1 MKLLPSK
8 EILERFE
15 KYFQEGQFGKAYY
28 IPPKKHNKLI
38 EECIN
43 ELYSASFLEE
53 EGVPILFR
61 IFIGGFSNVRP
72 NFMAEKLGYT
82 KDALKKD
89 FFKFKKH
96 EILNAGNLNK
106 LALATDPKRF
116 TIIAGPGLSGLLMK
130 GVIYFSG
137 FPLQSDITSAY
148 ERDAD
153 NIGLEFL
160 GFVFESLG
168 KGHLS
173 INYKGICC
181 EIKKGKITWLNLE
194 RLDTEKFFNNDP
206 FSDEMQKI
214 FDHDNPFN
222 ESFLY
227 NPMLDGIKRAELAG
241 RGATII
247 CTTDKNAEKLNLI
260 PKIGVNIQFTSFCW
274 RDPLKRNYF
283 YNRIS
288 DFIFYFS
295 QIDGAVL
302 ITNTAIKG
310 YGVKIR
316 QKIKTILPKEFKN
329 KGMRHQSAYSL
340 VKSSSGSPI

>member
-1 MKLLPSK
+1 
-8 EILERFE
+8 
-15 KYFQEGQFGKAYY
+15 
-28 IPPKKHNKLI
+28 
-38 EECIN
+38 
-43 ELYSASFLEE
+43 
-53 EGVPILFR
+53 
-61 IFIGGFSNVRP
+61 
-72 NFMAEKLGYT
+72 
-82 KDALKKD
+82 
-89 FFKFKKH
+89 
-96 EILNAGNLNK
+96 
-106 LALATDPKRF
+106 
-116 TIIAGPGLSGLLMK
+116 
-130 GVIYFSG
+130 
-137 FPLQSDITSAY
+137 
-148 ERDAD
+148 
-153 NIGLEFL
+153 L

-340 VKSSSGSPI
+340 VKSSSGYLFVFVVSSDGGILFLRKEQNKPKKYHLKGSLFLEKDGYDFDHLAFSHEFS